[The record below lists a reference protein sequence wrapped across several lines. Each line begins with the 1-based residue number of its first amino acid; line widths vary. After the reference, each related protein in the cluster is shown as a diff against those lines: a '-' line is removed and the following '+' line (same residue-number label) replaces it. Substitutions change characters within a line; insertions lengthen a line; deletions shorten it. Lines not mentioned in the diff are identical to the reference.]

1 MPKLSWDWLNHVQS
15 KLVPGKKGVE
25 GSLLTNAAEA
35 LLPNTHEHDVAEVA
49 VGWFLEVL
57 QGPGMRPIPL
67 GALRGQQW
75 NAVLSRKPLLRFGR

>member
-15 KLVPGKKGVE
+15 KPGEKGFE

-57 QGPGMRPIPL
+57 QGPGMLPIPL
-67 GALRGQQW
+67 GALRGQQQ
-75 NAVLSRKPLLRFGR
+75 NAMLSRKPHFL

>member
-15 KLVPGKKGVE
+15 KPGKKGFE

-57 QGPGMRPIPL
+57 QGPGMLPIPL
-67 GALRGQQW
+67 GALRGQQQ
-75 NAVLSRKPLLRFGR
+75 NAMLSRKPHFL